1 MKVYVVYQVD
11 HEHLSTDACWDDGWY
26 DDYYETI
33 TDSTSIIGIYATE
46 ELAQKA
52 VDKYGDEC
60 AYDSDIFYRVEEV
73 LEKLEDVE

>member
-11 HEHLSTDACWDDGWY
+11 RETHSNELCWEDGWY
-26 DDYYETI
+26 DDYYEDI
-33 TDSTSIIGIYATE
+33 TESTSIIGIYATE

-60 AYDSDIFYRVEEV
+60 HYDSDVFYRAEEV
-73 LEKLEDVE
+73 LEKVEEDE